1 MNRKVRDTALGAWL
15 QAKAPKALD
24 IVGDLLPDRGVLG
37 IVKNLVET
45 GDEVSPEERAEFL
58 RVLENEKS
66 FSEQVTRRWEADSK
80 SDAPLAKII
89 RPVALIFSLVG
100 FFVIMVLDSCE
111 GIGFHVS
118 EAFAGLLE
126 TLTLTIS
133 GAYFAGRTLEKTFKR

>member
-45 GDEVSPEERAEFL
+45 GDEVSPKERAEFL

-80 SDAPLAKII
+80 SDALSPKSSDPS
-89 RPVALIFSLVG
+89 R
-100 FFVIMVLDSCE
+100 
-111 GIGFHVS
+111 
-118 EAFAGLLE
+118 
-126 TLTLTIS
+126 
-133 GAYFAGRTLEKTFKR
+133 